1 MHMTQN
7 AFPLWSEGLRVL
19 VTLLAGIFSFRLG
32 MAAWARSQKTGTV
45 TATMAVGMAA
55 IVASVHYPPMRD
67 LAGALVSRSGGE
79 STLACLFL
87 LLLLGVGWKAGRRY
101 ASRPLLVVAAGLAS
115 TVMLIPVSAPLAWR
129 YFGQRLQAN
138 YPDVSGL
145 IQQKTGM
152 TCAPASAAML
162 LYRYN
167 VRVSEGQLA
176 EGAGTNPL
184 IGTDEFALARAMEPI
199 TAAQNLRAT
208 ARRLSYEAAR
218 QLACPFVAYL
228 RRPGIGGHAILVI
241 EADQTSVT
249 TADPL
254 FGTTEKMTRTD
265 FEEEW
270 SGVAIWLTPISG
282 A

>member
-1 MHMTQN
+1 MTQN
-7 AFPLWSEGLRVL
+7 AFPLWSEWIRLL
-19 VTLLAGIFSFRLG
+19 VTLLAGILSFRLG

-45 TATMAVGMAA
+45 TATTSVVLAAV
-55 IVASVHYPPMRD
+55 VASVHYPPMRD
-67 LAGALVSRSGGE
+67 LAGSLLSRMGGE

-87 LLLLGVGWKAGRRY
+87 LLLLGVAWKAGRRY
-101 ASRPLLVVAAGLAS
+101 AGRPLLIIAAGLAF
-115 TVMLIPVSAPLAWR
+115 TVLLVTVSAPLAWR
-129 YFGQRLQAN
+129 CFGQRLQAN
-138 YPDVSGL
+138 YPDASGM

-162 LYRYN
+162 LHRYK
-167 VRVSEGQLA
+167 VRVSEGQMA

-184 IGTDEFALARAMEPI
+184 IGTDEFALARAMERV
-199 TAAQNLRAT
+199 AAARNLRAT
-208 ARRLSYEAAR
+208 ARRLHYEAAR
-218 QLACPFVAYL
+218 QLACPFVAYV

-241 EADQTSVT
+241 EADPTSVT

-254 FGTTEKMTRTD
+254 FGTTEKMTRTA

-270 SGVAIWLTPISG
+270 SGVAIWLTPASG